1 MAMSDP
7 WQNLT
12 PNLITMLGLGG
23 VILFVFTLAY
33 NLWKNSSV
41 LLTWMWMVLFAI
53 GTGIVMLVLLFP
65 YQRKS
70 HPRYV
75 NE

>member
-1 MAMSDP
+1 MDMSDP
-7 WQNLT
+7 WQKLT
-12 PNLITMLGLGG
+12 LNLITMLGLGA
-23 VILFVFTLAY
+23 VILLVFIMAY

-65 YQRKS
+65 FQRKS

-75 NE
+75 N

>member
-1 MAMSDP
+1 MSDP

-12 PNLITMLGLGG
+12 PNLITMLGLGA
-23 VILFVFTLAY
+23 VILLVFTMAY
-33 NLWKNSSV
+33 SLWKNSSV

-53 GTGIVMLVLLFP
+53 GTGIVMLVLLFLF
-65 YQRKS
+65 QRKS